1 MYAWFSTIHGAR
13 RHWGS
18 WNVFQE
24 IAGRG
29 GGIALNSPTLGTIII
44 LNSRTPSS
52 DLLLGIF
59 TPVFSLD
66 FLDDISS
73 S

>member
-1 MYAWFSTIHGAR
+1 MYAGFCTIHGAR
-13 RHWGS
+13 HHWGS

-24 IAGRG
+24 IAGRR
-29 GGIALNSPTLGTIII
+29 GIALNSPTLGTIII

>member
-1 MYAWFSTIHGAR
+1 M
-13 RHWGS
+13 
-18 WNVFQE
+18 
-24 IAGRG
+24 